1 MLIHNLSKKG
11 IKAPNPLVGS
21 PWLKSGF
28 MSQAYYVLE
37 GKSRSRRA
45 FKQICVN
52 SVLKS
57 YWVLTSLTFH
67 KIVRIFSVKLSHF
80 WPITFSFPLNWWK
93 LIALKRVVSQI
104 VELKDLVPPHF
115 EREKVWS
122 NFHRVFRFCNN
133 TIDGENERDFYDN
146 NGKSRRTHKWMNHM
160 FSQS

>member
-1 MLIHNLSKKG
+1 MNYNPTMAFSDIIVIHWNLLIHNLSKKG

-57 YWVLTSLTFH
+57 PFTKKPYSFTKLCT
-67 KIVRIFSVKLSHF
+67 FSVKLSHF
-80 WPITFSFPLNWWK
+80 WPITFSFVLNWWK

-104 VELKDLVPPHF
+104 VELEDLVPPHF
-115 EREKVWS
+115 EREKFDQTS
-122 NFHRVFRFCNN
+122 TVFFAIAI
-133 TIDGENERDFYDN
+133 T
-146 NGKSRRTHKWMNHM
+146 
-160 FSQS
+160 Q